1 MVSDCIFRY
10 LLYCFLLPAFKH
22 YEAVGVKPPPFSS
35 FSPPPNRKQHQ
46 ISTFSSVTMPQST
59 QRVTLFGSMGSGE
72 FGDFARNRNLQKRK
86 RISPFCLHT
95 ISQHW
100 LQVLGAQE
108 EQHGFLCD
116 CTVSVAIRVIVEEWQ
131 ERAPRMKCAI

>member
-1 MVSDCIFRY
+1 
-10 LLYCFLLPAFKH
+10 
-22 YEAVGVKPPPFSS
+22 
-35 FSPPPNRKQHQ
+35 
-46 ISTFSSVTMPQST
+46 MPQST

-116 CTVSVAIRVIVEEWQ
+116 CTVSVAIRVTVEEWQ
-131 ERAPRMKCAI
+131 ERAPRMKCEI